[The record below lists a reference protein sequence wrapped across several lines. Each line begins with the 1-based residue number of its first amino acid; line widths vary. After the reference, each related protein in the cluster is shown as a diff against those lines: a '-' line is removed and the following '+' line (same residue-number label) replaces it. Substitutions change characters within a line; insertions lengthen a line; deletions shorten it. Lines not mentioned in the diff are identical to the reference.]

1 DEVLFTV
8 SAQDFATVEPCL
20 ELCQEMGITSRVLLD
35 LPRRAWTTEQLDW
48 FEGQGVLSLEPV
60 RRSLAALA
68 CKRLIDLAG
77 ALAGLAAFGV
87 AYLWYAPRIRRGST
101 GPPLFSQPRVRL
113 HRRLFLLCKLR
124 TTLH

>member
-1 DEVLFTV
+1 MLFTV
-8 SAQDFATVEPCL
+8 SAQDFSTVEPCL

-68 CKRLIDLAG
+68 CKRLIDLAAARQGLG
-77 ALAGLAAFGV
+77 ASGEALPWPCRRFIRAPFG
-87 AYLWYAPRIRRGST
+87 R
-101 GPPLFSQPRVRL
+101 
-113 HRRLFLLCKLR
+113 HRADSR
-124 TTLH
+124 